1 MYSNTHITNKGKS
14 MQIIKVSGFWN
25 DNKEPFVRTC
35 AISESDDDEDE
46 MDDDDDSDIFYYF
59 SSDEKIVGE
68 HLDFTITE
76 IIPVDD

>member
-1 MYSNTHITNKGKS
+1 

-35 AISESDDDEDE
+35 AIYESDEDE
-46 MDDDDDSDIFYYF
+46 MDEEDDSDIFYYF

-76 IIPVDD
+76 IIREDH